1 MEHLNYCR
9 QMVKQ
14 FSTDIRKPGFPE
26 ENRGIMSHAIDL
38 AQASQKFL
46 LPDGGRIYDDM
57 EYRALD
63 ENEPLSLPY
72 PFIALEYARQR
83 NVTTEEAETYS
94 SKVIIFARQ
103 RDDAIVFLPVIWLD
117 RYGVWGP
124 MPEAAIPRT
133 GYLDRTK
140 TFNGYTAIKIAI
152 ADPRLSLSDYSDEAG
167 SLLCF
172 LNILQCRNV
181 HTERSEPKS
190 SGKKIKAALPFDSY
204 HVLTIDA
211 PIAESCQGA
220 ATGTHRSPREHLRR
234 GHIRR
239 LSDGRRIWV
248 NATVVAA
255 GRGAGIVTKDYA
267 IRADAQAVRRAFGG
281 NA

>member
-14 FSTDIRKPGFPE
+14 FSTVMRKPGFSGE
-26 ENRGIMSHAIDL
+26 SRGILSHAIDL

-46 LPDGGRIYDDM
+46 LPDGGRIYDDK

-63 ENEPLSLPY
+63 ENEPLRLPY

-83 NVTTEEAETYS
+83 DVTIEEAGNYS

-103 RDDAIVFLPVIWLD
+103 RDDAIVFMPVIWFD
-117 RYGVWGP
+117 SYGVWGP

-140 TFNGYTAIKIAI
+140 TFNGYTAIRIAT
-152 ADPRLSLSDYSDEAG
+152 ADPRLPLSDYSDETG

-181 HTERSEPKS
+181 HVERSEPKNH
-190 SGKKIKAALPFDSY
+190 GKKIKAALPFDSY

-211 PIAESCQGA
+211 PIAESCRGA
-220 ATGTHRSPREHLRR
+220 ATGTNRSPREHLRR

-267 IRADAQAVRRAFGG
+267 IQEKI
-281 NA
+281 